1 MSMIRR
7 ARARRL
13 WVAILVLGG
22 ATLAACGSTSIQTA
36 TSTNATTASALRF
49 SQCVRANGAPSFP
62 DPGPGG
68 YQRRG
73 INLDSPAVQGAM
85 NACEK
90 YLPPSGDSP
99 PTPESAR
106 QEELADA
113 KCMRASGVP
122 NFPDPDANGN
132 IQFPVGDPLPQ
143 SPAFQRAQNGPC
155 KKYLSR

>member
-7 ARARRL
+7 ACARRL
-13 WVAILVLGG
+13 WIAILVLSGV
-22 ATLAACGSTSIQTA
+22 TLAACGSTSTQTA
-36 TSTNATTASALRF
+36 TSTIATTASALRF

-73 INLDSPAVQGAM
+73 INLDSPAVQSAM
-85 NACEK
+85 NACAK

-99 PTPESAR
+99 PTPESVR

-113 KCMRASGVP
+113 KCMRANGVP
-122 NFPDPDANGN
+122 SFPDPDANGN

-143 SPAFQRAQNGPC
+143 SPAFLRAQNGPC
-155 KKYLSR
+155 KTYLGR

>member
-7 ARARRL
+7 ACARRL
-13 WVAILVLGG
+13 WIAILVLSG
-22 ATLAACGSTSIQTA
+22 ATLAACGSTSTQTA
-36 TSTNATTASALRF
+36 ISTIATTASALRF

-73 INLDSPAVQGAM
+73 MNLDSPAVQSAM
-85 NACEK
+85 NACER

-99 PTPESAR
+99 PTPESVR

-113 KCMRASGVP
+113 KCMRANGVP
-122 NFPDPDANGN
+122 SFPDPDANGN

-155 KKYLSR
+155 KTYLGR